1 MSSARRPAAF
11 LDRDGT
17 LIHDAHYLR
26 DPALVRL
33 LDGVP
38 AALRQLAD
46 AGYALIVVTNQSG
59 IARGLLSEADYEA
72 VRARLDALLAAEGVT
87 LTDSL
92 HCPHEPSVSGPCEC
106 RKPGTLLYRRAAEAH
121 AIDVAHSVFIGDRWR
136 DVAPAVSLGG
146 RGYLVPS
153 DNTPADDIARVRE
166 SAATSASASAP
177 ASAPTIVECA
187 TLAHAVSLV
196 LASRAR

>member
-1 MSSARRPAAF
+1 VSTARRPAAF

-17 LIHDAHYLR
+17 LIHDAHDLR

-33 LDGVP
+33 IDGVP

-59 IARGLLSEADYEA
+59 IARGLLTEADYEA
-72 VRARLDALLAAEGVT
+72 VRARLDALLEAERVT

-106 RKPGTLLYRRAAEAH
+106 RKPGTLLYRRAAELYS
-121 AIDVAHSVFIGDRWR
+121 IDLAGSVFIGDRWR
-136 DVAPAVSLGG
+136 DVAPAASLGG

-153 DNTPADDIARVRE
+153 DNTPAEDVARVRE
-166 SAATSASASAP
+166 SAV
-177 ASAPTIVECA
+177 VECA
-187 TLAHAVSLV
+187 TLANAVSLV